1 MKRPLLVLGATG
13 LIGRNIVAATVEAG
27 LPVIAVARDSDK
39 LAALKAAFPGADV
52 SVIANT
58 IRDDLAGDRLARELR
73 DSGRPLAGVV
83 ASICGSP
90 GRGRLLD
97 QPVSSLGRELDEVL
111 IPHLSAARHV
121 LPFMAENAMAGN
133 YILIGG
139 PGSEMPWAGYGPR
152 SVTGAALRMLAQ
164 VLHDEARALGI
175 RVQLLDI
182 SSPACTDQNLAH
194 ACPRWPRVED
204 IGRRALQ
211 LALRNES
218 RLGTHPV
225 VPFDPRPES
234 GASLATA
241 PANPAIAPAGR
252 IQAPILTD
260 PRTTR
265 VSDARRLL
273 DSLIPTKSNEV
284 SR

>member
-13 LIGRNIVAATVEAG
+13 LIGRSVVAATVEAQR
-27 LPVIAVARDSDK
+27 PVIAVARDTGK
-39 LAALKAAFPGADV
+39 LAALKAAFPGADITLV
-52 SVIANT
+52 ANT

-97 QPVSSLGRELDEVL
+97 QPVSSLSRELDEVV

-121 LPFMAENAMAGN
+121 LPFMAEYTLAGN

-194 ACPRWPRVED
+194 ACARWPRADD

-211 LALRNES
+211 LALRNETK
-218 RLGTHPV
+218 LGAHPV
-225 VPFDPRPES
+225 VPFEPRS
-234 GASLATA
+234 GSSTSPLATTVE
-241 PANPAIAPAGR
+241 PTQAGVR
-252 IQAPILTD
+252 RTHEASQADARAHDT
-260 PRTTR
+260 
-265 VSDARRLL
+265 SDARRLL
-273 DSLIPTKSNEV
+273 DSLISRQSNEV

>member
-1 MKRPLLVLGATG
+1 
-13 LIGRNIVAATVEAG
+13 
-27 LPVIAVARDSDK
+27 
-39 LAALKAAFPGADV
+39 
-52 SVIANT
+52 
-58 IRDDLAGDRLARELR
+58 
-73 DSGRPLAGVV
+73 
-83 ASICGSP
+83 
-90 GRGRLLD
+90 
-97 QPVSSLGRELDEVL
+97 
-111 IPHLSAARHV
+111 
-121 LPFMAENAMAGN
+121 MAESAMAGN

-194 ACPRWPRVED
+194 ACPRWPRADD

-234 GASLATA
+234 GASPSTA
-241 PANPAIAPAGR
+241 HADPAIAQPR
-252 IQAPILTD
+252 HTQAPILAD
-260 PRTTR
+260 PRTLR

-273 DSLIPTKSNEV
+273 DSLIPIKSNEV